1 MGEPNGWRATWLATG
16 SYSVLA
22 NEEQHQRLVETAR
35 GDRPADLLV
44 RGGTIA
50 NVYSGELYEGDVAVT
65 AGRIAYLGQEAG
77 RTVGP
82 ETEIVDARGM
92 IVAPGYIEAHF
103 HPWVLYN
110 PVSLV
115 EGVLPLGT
123 TTIVSDNL
131 FFFMQ
136 MGPEDFAAMADDLRG
151 LSLLYLWMARL
162 TSQAEFPGEEEMFA
176 LDKIEPLLRRDDV
189 IGTAEV
195 TRWPALAAGESALL
209 SGIRLAKAL
218 GKIVDGH
225 TGGASE
231 SRLQPVAAAGIDADH
246 EAITR
251 EEVLNRLR
259 LGIWTMLRHSS
270 LRPDLPE
277 LLRVVTEDGVSTQR
291 LIMTTDGPSP
301 EFVADHG
308 LVDGMLRV
316 AVENGVPPMQAL
328 QMVTI
333 NPATLFRIDGQV
345 GGLGIGRR
353 ADLLL
358 LPDLSSFRPQ
368 TVITQG
374 RVVAE
379 DGKLS
384 APLPSIDWNSYGSRP
399 RFDAGLELA
408 DPALYAQ
415 KSSEADIEVPVI
427 HLKSA
432 VISERRDARVRVE
445 KRSVV
450 LEGGTLH
457 AALVD
462 REGAWISRSLL
473 SGFAADLDGLAS
485 TYNTTTQLLVVGKH
499 PEAMARAAE
508 RVRQLGGGI
517 AVVEDGEVVFDLA
530 LPITGMMSGLSFAEV
545 VEQNR
550 RLSRAVARA
559 GYEHHDILYTLL
571 FLTCDFLP
579 ALRLTPLGLLD
590 VKASEVLIPTEHRA
604 RPEDP

>member
-1 MGEPNGWRATWLATG
+1 MLA
-16 SYSVLA
+16 SA
-22 NEEQHQRLVETAR
+22 EEHARLVETAR
-35 GDRPADLLV
+35 GDRPADLFV

-50 NVYSGELYEGDVAVT
+50 NVYSGEFYEGNVAVT
-65 AGRIAYLGQEAG
+65 AGRIAFVGEG
-77 RTVGP
+77 ERTVGQ
-82 ETEIVDARGM
+82 ETEIVEAKGM

-123 TTIVSDNL
+123 TAIVADNL

-136 MGPEDFAAMADDLRG
+136 MGHEGFAKMAGDLRD
-151 LSLLYLWMARL
+151 LPLLYLWMARL
-162 TSQAEFPGEEEMFA
+162 TSQAAFPGEEEMFG
-176 LDKIEPLLRRDDV
+176 LEKVELLLRRDDV
-189 IGTAEV
+189 LGTAEV
-195 TRWPALAAGESALL
+195 TRWTALAAGDPALI
-209 SGIRLAKAL
+209 SGIRKAKSL

-259 LGIWTMLRHSS
+259 LGIWTMLRNSS

-277 LLRVVTEDGVSTQR
+277 LLRSVTENGVSTHR

-301 EFVADHG
+301 EFIAEHG

-316 AVENGVPPMQAL
+316 AVDNGVSPMQAL

-333 NPATLFRIDGQV
+333 NPATLFRIDGQI
-345 GGLGIGRR
+345 GGIGIGRR
-353 ADLLL
+353 ADLLI
-358 LPDLSSFRPQ
+358 LPDLASFRPE

-379 DGKLS
+379 RGELRV
-384 APLPSIDWNSYGSRP
+384 PLPDIEWDSYGSRP
-399 RFDAGLELA
+399 RFDPDLDLG
-408 DPALYAQ
+408 DPALYPQ
-415 KSSEADIEVPVI
+415 KLSAVGAEVPI
-427 HLKSA
+427 IRLRSA
-432 VISERRDARVRVE
+432 VITERRDAQVRSE
-445 KRSVV
+445 NGLVV
-450 LEGGTLH
+450 PDEGNLH
-457 AALVD
+457 AALID
-462 REGAWISRSLL
+462 REGAWISRALV
-473 SGFAADLDGLAS
+473 SGFAPNLDGLAS
-485 TYNTTTQLLVVGKH
+485 TYNTTTHLLVLGRR
-499 PEAMARAAE
+499 PQSIARAAR
-508 RVRQLGGGI
+508 RVRELDGGI
-517 AVVEDGEVVFDLA
+517 VILEGEKVTFELA
-530 LPITGMMSGLSFAEV
+530 LPVSGMMSGLPFDEV
-545 VEQNR
+545 VELNR
-550 RLSRAVARA
+550 RLTRAVARA

-590 VKASEVLIPTEHRA
+590 VKSAQTLAAAERL
-604 RPEDP
+604 

>member
-1 MGEPNGWRATWLATG
+1 MLA
-16 SYSVLA
+16 SA
-22 NEEQHQRLVETAR
+22 EEHARLVETAR
-35 GDRPADLLV
+35 GDRPADLFV

-50 NVYSGELYEGDVAVT
+50 NVYSGEFYEGNVAVT
-65 AGRIAYLGQEAG
+65 AGRIAFIGEG
-77 RTVGP
+77 ERTVGP
-82 ETEIVDARGM
+82 DTEIVEAKGM

-123 TTIVSDNL
+123 TAIVADNL

-136 MGPEDFAAMADDLRG
+136 MGHEGFAKMAGDLRD
-151 LSLLYLWMARL
+151 LPLLYLWMARL
-162 TSQAEFPGEEEMFA
+162 TSQAAFPGEEEMFG
-176 LDKIEPLLRRDDV
+176 LEKVEPLLRRDDV
-189 IGTAEV
+189 LGTAEV
-195 TRWPALAAGESALL
+195 TRWTALAAGDPALI
-209 SGIRLAKAL
+209 SGIRMAKSL

-259 LGIWTMLRHSS
+259 LGIWTMLRNSS

-277 LLRVVTEDGVSTQR
+277 LLRSVTENGVSTHR

-301 EFVADHG
+301 EFIAEHG

-316 AVENGVPPMQAL
+316 AVDNGVSPMQAL

-333 NPATLFRIDGQV
+333 NPATLFGIDGQV
-345 GGLGIGRR
+345 GGIGIGRR

-358 LPDLSSFRPQ
+358 LPDLVSFRPL
-368 TVITQG
+368 TVITRG
-374 RVVAE
+374 HVVA
-379 DGKLS
+379 DRGVLRV
-384 APLPSIDWNSYGSRP
+384 PLPDIEWDAYGSRP
-399 RFDAGLELA
+399 RFDPDLDLG
-408 DPALYAQ
+408 DPALYPQ
-415 KSSEADIEVPVI
+415 KPSEAEVPVI
-427 HLKSA
+427 HLRSA
-432 VISERRDARVRVE
+432 VITERKDARVR
-445 KRSVV
+445 SDNGLVV
-450 LEGGTLH
+450 PAEGALH
-457 AALVD
+457 AALID
-462 REGAWISRSLL
+462 REGAWISRALV
-473 SGFAADLDGLAS
+473 SGFAANLDGLAS
-485 TYNTTTQLLVVGKH
+485 TYNTTTHLLVLGRR
-499 PEAMARAAE
+499 PQSIARAAR
-508 RVRQLGGGI
+508 RVRELNGGI
-517 AVVEDGEVVFDLA
+517 VVVEDEKVTFELA
-530 LPITGMMSGLSFAEV
+530 LPVSGMMSGLPFADVAEL
-545 VEQNR
+545 NR

-590 VKASEVLIPTEHRA
+590 VKSSETLVASERLKTV
-604 RPEDP
+604 

>member
-1 MGEPNGWRATWLATG
+1 M
-16 SYSVLA
+16 
-22 NEEQHQRLVETAR
+22 NEEQHRRLVETAR

-44 RGGTIA
+44 RGGTID
-50 NVYSGELYEGDVAVT
+50 NVYSGELYRGDIAVT
-65 AGRIAYLGQEAG
+65 AGRIAYLGEAG

-110 PVSLV
+110 SVSLV

-136 MGPEDFAAMADDLRG
+136 MGTEGFAAMADDLHE
-151 LSLLYLWMARL
+151 LPLLYLWMARL

-176 LDKIEPLLRRDDV
+176 LDKIEPLLRREDV

-195 TRWPALAAGESALL
+195 TRWPALAAGEPAIL

-225 TGGASE
+225 TGGTSE

-246 EAITR
+246 EAITKG
-251 EEVLNRLR
+251 EVLNRLR
-259 LGIWTMLRHSS
+259 IGIWTMLRNSS

-277 LLRVVTEDGVSTQR
+277 LLRAVTEDGVSTQR
-291 LIMTTDGPSP
+291 LVMTTDGPSP

-353 ADLLL
+353 ANLLL

-379 DGKLS
+379 DGKLG

-399 RFDAGLELA
+399 RFDAGLDLA
-408 DPALYAQ
+408 DPALYPQGMFRA
-415 KSSEADIEVPVI
+415 EAELPVTELPVI
-427 HLKSA
+427 HLKTA
-432 VISERRDARVRVE
+432 VISGRRDARVRAGYG
-445 KRSVV
+445 SVV
-450 LEGGTLH
+450 LDGEGGLLH

-485 TYNTTTQLLVVGKH
+485 TYNTTTQLLVIGRH

-517 AVVEDGEVVFDLA
+517 AVVEGGEVVFELA
-530 LPITGMMSGLSFAEV
+530 LPITGMMSDLPFAEV

-550 RLSRAVARA
+550 RLSQVVARA
-559 GYEHHDILYTLL
+559 GYGHHDILYTLL

-590 VKASEVLIPTEHRA
+590 VKASEVLIPTKHRA
-604 RPEDP
+604 RPKDL

>member
-1 MGEPNGWRATWLATG
+1 M
-16 SYSVLA
+16 
-22 NEEQHQRLVETAR
+22 H
-35 GDRPADLLV
+35 
-44 RGGTIA
+44 
-50 NVYSGELYEGDVAVT
+50 EGNVAVT
-65 AGRIAYLGQEAG
+65 GGRIAYVGEGKRAI
-77 RTVGP
+77 GP
-82 ETEIVDARGM
+82 ETRIVDASGM

-123 TTIVSDNL
+123 TTIVADNL

-136 MGPEDFAAMADDLRG
+136 MRLERFAAMADDLKE
-151 LSLLYLWMARL
+151 LPLLYLWMARL
-162 TSQAEFPGEEEMFA
+162 TSQSKFPGEEDMFA
-176 LDKIEPLLRRDDV
+176 LDKVEPLLWRDDV

-195 TRWPALAAGESALL
+195 TRWPALAAGEPALI
-209 SGIRLAKAL
+209 SGIRAAKAL

-231 SRLQPVAAAGIDADH
+231 ARLQPVAAAGIDADH

-251 EEVLNRLR
+251 QEILNRLR
-259 LGIWTMLRHSS
+259 LGIWTMLRNSS

-291 LIMTTDGPSP
+291 LIMTTDGPAP
-301 EFVADHG
+301 EFIAENG
-308 LVDGMLRV
+308 LVNGMLCV

-345 GGLGIGRR
+345 GGIGVGRR

-358 LPDLSSFRPQ
+358 LPDLTSFRPE
-368 TVITQG
+368 TVITRG
-374 RVVAE
+374 HVVAE
-379 DGKLS
+379 RGELR
-384 APLPSIDWNSYGSRP
+384 APLPNIEWGSYGSRP
-399 RFDAGLELA
+399 RFDGSLDLA
-408 DPALYAQ
+408 DPTLYPQ
-415 KSSEADIEVPVI
+415 KVSGDEAEVPVI
-427 HLKSA
+427 HLRSA
-432 VISERRDARVRVE
+432 VISERRDAWVRTE
-445 KRSVV
+445 NGSVALDEEV
-450 LEGGTLH
+450 GTLH

-462 REGAWISRSLL
+462 REGDWISRALV

-485 TYNTTTQLLVVGKH
+485 TYNTTTQLLVLGRR
-499 PEAMARAAE
+499 PEAMAQAAK

-517 AVVEDGEVVFDLA
+517 VVVKGGDVVYELA
-530 LPITGMMSGLSFAEV
+530 LSITGMMSGLPFAEI

-550 RLSRAVARA
+550 RLSRMVAEA

-590 VKASEVLIPTEHRA
+590 VKTSEMLKTVDRTE
-604 RPEDP
+604 RPDLA

>member
-1 MGEPNGWRATWLATG
+1 M
-16 SYSVLA
+16 LA
-22 NEEQHQRLVETAR
+22 NEEQHRRLVETAR

-50 NVYSGELYEGDVAVT
+50 NVYSGELHRGDVAVT
-65 AGRIAYLGQEAG
+65 AGRIAYLGEDG

-82 ETEIVDARGM
+82 EIEIVDAGGM
-92 IVAPGYIEAHF
+92 IVAPGYVEAHF

-110 PVSLV
+110 PVSLI

-136 MGPEDFAAMADDLRG
+136 MGPEGFAAMADDLRG
-151 LSLLYLWMARL
+151 LPLLYLWMARL
-162 TSQAEFPGEEEMFA
+162 TSQAKFPGEEEMFA
-176 LDKIEPLLRRDDV
+176 LDKIESLLRRDDV

-195 TRWPALAAGESALL
+195 TRWPALAAGDPALL

-225 TGGASE
+225 TGGASK

-251 EEVLNRLR
+251 REVLNRLR

-277 LLRVVTEDGVSTQR
+277 LLRAVTEDGVGTQR
-291 LIMTTDGPSP
+291 LVMTTDDPAP

-358 LPDLSSFRPQ
+358 LPDLTSFRPQ

-384 APLPSIDWNSYGSRP
+384 APLPSIDWGSYGSRP
-399 RFDAGLELA
+399 RFEAGLELA
-408 DPALYAQ
+408 NPALYVQ
-415 KSSEADIEVPVI
+415 KSSKADIEVPAI

-432 VISERRDARVRVE
+432 VISERRDARVRVG
-445 KRSVV
+445 KGSVV
-450 LEGGTLH
+450 LEEGSLH

-462 REGAWISRSLL
+462 REGAWISRSLV

-485 TYNTTTQLLVVGKH
+485 TYNTTTQLLVLGRC

-517 AVVEDGEVVFDLA
+517 VVEGGEIAFGLA
-530 LPITGMMSGLSFAEV
+530 LPITGMMSDLPFAEV

-550 RLSRAVARA
+550 RLSQVVARA
-559 GYEHHDILYTLL
+559 GYGHHDILYTLL

-579 ALRLTPLGLLD
+579 SLRLTPLGLLD
-590 VKASEVLIPTEHRA
+590 AKASEVLIPTEHRV